1 MVSKQQMEDVLS
13 KTKHCMQSMSLYNM
27 LHAMQDETSTEEQ
40 NDEINRLDKEL
51 KDLHNYLCIIMR

>member
-27 LHAMQDETSTEEQ
+27 LHAMQDETTKDEQ
-40 NDEINRLDKEL
+40 ADAIKELDKEL
-51 KDLHNYLCIIMR
+51 NNLHNYLCIIMR